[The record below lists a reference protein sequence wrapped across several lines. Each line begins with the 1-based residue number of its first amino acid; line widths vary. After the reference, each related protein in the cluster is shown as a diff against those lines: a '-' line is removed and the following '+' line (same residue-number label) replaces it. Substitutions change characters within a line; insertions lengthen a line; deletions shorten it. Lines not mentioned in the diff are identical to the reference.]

1 MSRTHLLLATTG
13 LLALVALVVGK
24 PKPPPTTDTRHTVA
38 SPHEPPAEVLLP
50 LVADSNEAVTIE
62 GKLSGAYLQAGR
74 SEVFAHVAVR
84 ASHPE
89 DTRRVPV
96 NLALVLDRSGS
107 MRGQKLVDAKR
118 AARELVMRLGP
129 EDRLALVHYGTDV
142 TAFPSMKMTE
152 EARQQLLSFVDA
164 IQDEGSTHISG
175 GLEAAA
181 AELRP
186 YVHDYR
192 VSRIILV
199 SDGQPTVG
207 LVEPA
212 EFSQLTRGYRNTGL
226 AVSSLGVGEDFNE
239 QLMQGIA
246 EQGGGFYGFIDQP
259 ERLALILQRE
269 LEQAAATMA
278 RQVVLRL
285 ELPPDVREAEVLG
298 MRAER
303 QGRWLQVPLYDLAA
317 GQEARVVVKLTLDT
331 RASSLPVDVLT
342 AYAAYVDVQKDAKRE
357 VGILLTAKVT
367 EDEAQVRAH
376 LDKAVRV
383 HAVRA
388 LGAQQ
393 MLAATEKLN
402 EGDRK
407 GALELLA
414 KARELFSAS
423 TDFSQEVSELSGA
436 ESVINS
442 GQADETELRRESLKL
457 HRKSLSNFGQNNTY

>member
-13 LLALVALVVGK
+13 LLALVALVVGR
-24 PKPPPTTDTRHTVA
+24 PKPPPVTDTRHTLV
-38 SPHEPPAEVLLP
+38 SPGESPPEVLLP
-50 LVADSNEAVTIE
+50 LVTAHSGPLTLE
-62 GKLSGAYLQAGR
+62 GKLSGAYLRAGR

-84 ASHPE
+84 AAHPE

-107 MRGQKLVDAKR
+107 MRGQKLEDAKR
-118 AARELVMRLGP
+118 AARALVMRLGP

-142 TAFPSMKMTE
+142 SAFPSMQMTE
-152 EARQQLLSFVDA
+152 QARQQLLTFIDA
-164 IQDEGSTHISG
+164 IQDEGSTNISG

-186 YVHDYR
+186 YVHTYR

-212 EFSQLTRGYRNTGL
+212 ELSRLTRGYRDTGL
-226 AVSSLGVGEDFNE
+226 AVSGLGVGEDFNE

-259 ERLALILQRE
+259 ERLATILTRE
-269 LEQAAATMA
+269 LEQASATMA
-278 RQVVLRL
+278 RQVALRL
-285 ELPPDVREAEVLG
+285 ELPPSVREAEVLG
-298 MRAER
+298 MKAER
-303 QGRWLQVPLYDLAA
+303 QGRWLLVPLYDLAA
-317 GQEARVVVKLTLDT
+317 GQEARVVVKLTLET
-331 RASSLPVDVLT
+331 AASGTPVDVLN
-342 AYAAYVDVQKDAKRE
+342 AHVAYVDVQTAGKRE
-357 VGILLTAKVT
+357 AGILLAAKVT
-367 EDEAQVRAH
+367 EDEAQVRAN

-383 HAVRA
+383 NAVRA

-393 MLAATEKLN
+393 MLAATEKMN
-402 EGDRK
+402 EGDRE

-414 KARELFSAS
+414 KARELFGSS
-423 TDFSQEVSELSGA
+423 LDFSQDVSALSGA

-442 GQADETELRRESLKL
+442 GQGETELRRESLKL